1 MTDNKDRTVWSV
13 PVQLTEVPETGLH
26 VELEA
31 PDRVRADI
39 ADLARLRALPELKAS
54 LDVARRDTG
63 LRVTGRVHGLVDQT
77 CVITLDPIES
87 AVDEVVDLLFLP
99 GAPEPHAEGETDE
112 DAPEPLVNGRVDLG
126 AIAIEFLMLGINPY
140 PRKPGAAF
148 EPPKSDSDG
157 AHPFAALAALR
168 KDKA

>member
-1 MTDNKDRTVWSV
+1 MTDNKDRTAWSV
-13 PVQLTEVPETGLH
+13 PVQLTEVPEAGLH

-31 PDRVRADI
+31 SDHVRAGI

-54 LDVARRDTG
+54 FDVARRGTG
-63 LRVTGRVHGLVDQT
+63 LRVTGRVHGQVGQT
-77 CVITLDPIES
+77 CVVTLDPIES
-87 AVDEVVDLLFLP
+87 AVHEDINLLFLP

-112 DAPEPLVNGRVDLG
+112 DAPEPLVDGRIDLG
-126 AIAIEFLMLGINPY
+126 AIAIEFLMLGIDPY
-140 PRKPGAAF
+140 PRKPGVAF

>member
-1 MTDNKDRTVWSV
+1 MTDNKDRTAWSV

-31 PDRVRADI
+31 PDHVRAGI
-39 ADLARLRALPELKAS
+39 ADLARLRTLPELKAS
-54 LDVARRDTG
+54 FDVARRGNG
-63 LRVTGRVHGLVDQT
+63 LRVTGRVHGQVGQT
-77 CVITLDPIES
+77 CVVTLDPIES
-87 AVDEVVDLLFLP
+87 AVHEDIDLLFLP
-99 GAPEPHAEGETDE
+99 GAPEPHAEGETDK
-112 DAPEPLVNGRVDLG
+112 DAPEPLVDGRIDLG
-126 AIAIEFLMLGINPY
+126 AIAIEFLMLGIDPY
-140 PRKPGAAF
+140 PRKPGVAF